1 MTSPEILAEALGW
14 VVAAQGGMLPLGQ
27 GMGPMVDGPP
37 APPALPAAP
46 FWEVWLLEEGFR
58 TAAVLAVL
66 AAAGAFTL
74 RAVGRSK
81 DGARVLAVGLVL
93 AAGAWVTSKL
103 IETGRETIGASS
115 RALVHAAARAD
126 TAELDRLLADDLNLF
141 AGRSYD
147 KDGVLALTR
156 DRLGGPWKLKSWSV
170 LELQAST
177 DAPTRG
183 QTQVKVR
190 VVPEATGFPD
200 ISWWKLDWRLDPQG
214 WRVIGIEPVSV
225 NEWVSRDIR

>member
-103 IETGRETIGASS
+103 IETGREKIG
-115 RALVHAAARAD
+115 RAHV
-126 TAELDRLLADDLNLF
+126 
-141 AGRSYD
+141 
-147 KDGVLALTR
+147 
-156 DRLGGPWKLKSWSV
+156 
-170 LELQAST
+170 
-177 DAPTRG
+177 
-183 QTQVKVR
+183 
-190 VVPEATGFPD
+190 
-200 ISWWKLDWRLDPQG
+200 
-214 WRVIGIEPVSV
+214 
-225 NEWVSRDIR
+225 